1 MKVPVINLQNE
12 HTGEVEV
19 PEVFNT
25 PVRHDVI
32 RRAVIALQST
42 RFQPQGRDPMAGK
55 RTTAIGRGTGH
66 GMARVPRLRGGSRA
80 AFGVSTVGGHQAFP
94 PLSEKIIV
102 KRINK
107 KEKRF
112 AIRSGI
118 AATAVKEL
126 VEKRGH
132 KIQKVEQLPIV
143 VSDALESLD
152 KTRDVKLFLKSLE
165 LWSDVER
172 ADRRKVRA
180 GLGKMRGRKHKKG
193 KGPLIVVG
201 EYNGIGFAARNLP
214 GVEVSNVYG
223 LNAELLAPGAHPG
236 RLVIWTQSAIEQLD
250 EVWMD

>member
-1 MKVPVINLQNE
+1 VKVPVVNLQNE
-12 HTGEVEV
+12 NTGEVEL
-19 PEVFNT
+19 PQVFNT
-25 PVRHDVI
+25 TVRHDVI
-32 RRAVIALQST
+32 KRAVIALQST

-55 RTTAIGRGTGH
+55 RTTAESRGTGH
-66 GMARVPRLRGGSRA
+66 GIARVPRLKGSSRA
-80 AFGVSTVGGHQAFP
+80 AFGVSIVGGHAAFP
-94 PLSEKIIV
+94 PLSEKVIV

-107 KEKRF
+107 KEKRL

-132 KIQKVEQLPIV
+132 KVQQVEQLPIV
-143 VSDALESLD
+143 VSDELESLE
-152 KTRDVKLFLKSLE
+152 KTRDVKEFLSTLE

-180 GLGKMRGRKHKKG
+180 GKGKMRGRKHKKG

-201 EYNGIGFAARNLP
+201 EDKGIGFAARNLP
-214 GVEVSNVYG
+214 GVEVTDVYG

-250 EVWMD
+250 EVWME